1 KKKEDVIS
9 SYGQLNKAVLND
21 LDNYMKGYNK
31 RYYKKKGLA
40 KLDCYYE
47 KKIFDKID
55 YINKLAEKLENNKK
69 SYKKKILR
77 KFVFKFILF
86 AFLPLLG
93 LIFPILFGGEDNDN
107 PIISWCKETHS
118 SSQRC
123 KFSPVVH
130 GKQEA
135 YDAVYYVNH
144 VISYLL
150 LTTVIFDIIYAF
162 VKLIKYEKIKAGK
175 GKMKAKEYY
184 NFSKEFF

>member
-1 KKKEDVIS
+1 MISYAVFFLWIQHPYYDKHALDRILEARYNLDKRVDMHFRRSLAKHEFKKNLDNTSLREKLPDCRNHGVKKKEDVIS

-86 AFLPLLG
+86 ALAV
-93 LIFPILFGGEDNDN
+93 
-107 PIISWCKETHS
+107 
-118 SSQRC
+118 Q
-123 KFSPVVH
+123 
-130 GKQEA
+130 QECR
-135 YDAVYYVNH
+135 DRSH
-144 VISYLL
+144 LMI
-150 LTTVIFDIIYAF
+150 
-162 VKLIKYEKIKAGK
+162 
-175 GKMKAKEYY
+175 
-184 NFSKEFF
+184 